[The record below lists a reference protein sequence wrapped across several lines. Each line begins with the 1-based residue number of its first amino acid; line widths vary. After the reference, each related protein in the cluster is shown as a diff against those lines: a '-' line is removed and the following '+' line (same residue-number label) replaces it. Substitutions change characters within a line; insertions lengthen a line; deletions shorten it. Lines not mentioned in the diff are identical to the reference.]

1 MKSAFRRCSARGFVY
16 SVLTQSVVV
25 WRLGCRYAPE
35 FYVDDLAM
43 TRSHLEPLST
53 NQSASDP
60 RLQIE
65 FYPSSRQHVQSLK
78 TIEMALAA

>member
-1 MKSAFRRCSARGFVY
+1 MLSA
-16 SVLTQSVVV
+16 VVD
-25 WRLGCRYAPE
+25 RPGRSYAPE

-43 TRSHLEPLST
+43 TRSHLQPLST
-53 NQSASDP
+53 NQTAPDP
-60 RLQIE
+60 HLQIE